1 VLGYRGCSCEDDT
14 EAASEAMQKLYTAL
28 LTLSNL
34 GFLPAIIVACW
45 RWYFVEAV
53 AYVANMIF
61 STVWPVALTS
71 CNSYICTGWLKKLSC
86 WLLLVKTEIKC
97 VI

>member
-1 VLGYRGCSCEDDT
+1 MMCALGYRGYTCDDGT

-34 GFLPAIIVACW
+34 GFIPAIVVACW

-53 AYVANMIF
+53 AYLANMLF
-61 STVWPVALTS
+61 SSVS
-71 CNSYICTGWLKKLSC
+71 S
-86 WLLLVKTEIKC
+86 
-97 VI
+97 